1 MKPVTILSY
10 GMGVESSAILARWIL
25 EPETCPCELLDLI
38 VVTAQTGDEFPD
50 TGVLVETYLL
60 PLLRQHH
67 IRFVQLARHG
77 HLEADGIT
85 VLDDSR
91 QPTRV
96 HLEGDY
102 KLSDELRANGVI
114 PATAGIHRCALRAK
128 AWAIEQWLT
137 KHLCAS
143 EFKHAIGYNAE
154 ETRRIAKSEYA
165 FAAREIRE
173 VRMGFGFN
181 VDEKRRIEQ
190 ASEYDGLRGRTS
202 GPRRIEADHE
212 SAPITRTAIYPLMDW
227 GWTRQHCL
235 DYLQQTFG
243 VVWQRSCC
251 TFCPY
256 GCTKQNRLL
265 LVERFRRHP
274 EQTADALML
283 EYVSL
288 ALNPRSML
296 YCTKSLYDV
305 VEAAEI
311 SEALTLFRA
320 RLNSSQ
326 WAVYRVRRIFNAK
339 QGGDSATASKG
350 TVQRAVEK
358 LAVLSTRRS
367 AERRVRVLGSS
378 LDAEFETV
386 GDITY
391 AHTVRKG
398 EGYPTREEFYVAAP
412 AVVDTKARYGIPA
425 FDSKWSPEQAELPLV
440 QICA

>member
-1 MKPVTILSY
+1 MNTVTILSY
-10 GMGVESSAILARWIL
+10 GMGVESSAILTRWIL
-25 EPETCPCELLDLI
+25 EPETCPCELSDLV

-85 VLDDSR
+85 VLDDTHE
-91 QPTRV
+91 PHRV
-96 HLEGDY
+96 YLEGDY
-102 KLSDELRANGVI
+102 KLSDELRNNGTI
-114 PATAGIHRCALRAK
+114 PQASGVHRCALKFK
-128 AWAIEQWLT
+128 AWVIEQWLA
-137 KHLCAS
+137 KNLCAS
-143 EFKHAIGYNAE
+143 DFKHAIGYNAE
-154 ETRRIAKSEYA
+154 ETRRIEKSEYA

-190 ASEYDGLRGRTS
+190 ANEYDGLRGS
-202 GPRRIEADHE
+202 ASKVADDE
-212 SAPITRTAIYPLMDW
+212 SHPITRTAIYPLMDW

-235 DYLQQTFG
+235 DYLQKTFG
-243 VVWQRSCC
+243 VEWQKSAC
-251 TFCPY
+251 TYCPY
-256 GCTKQNRLL
+256 GCNKQNRSL

-274 EQTADALML
+274 EQTADSLML

-305 VEAAEI
+305 VEAGGI
-311 SEALTLFRA
+311 TDALSLFRA
-320 RLNSSQ
+320 RLEASE

-339 QGGDSATASKG
+339 QGGDSTSASKG

-358 LAVLSTRRS
+358 LATLPTRSS
-367 AERRVRVLGSS
+367 AERRVRVLGHS
-378 LDAEFETV
+378 LGAEFETV

-398 EGYPTREEFYVAAP
+398 EVIRPVKSSTLPRPPWSTPRRVTGFPHSTTSGTPSKQSYHWCRYVP
-412 AVVDTKARYGIPA
+412 
-425 FDSKWSPEQAELPLV
+425 DSP
-440 QICA
+440 